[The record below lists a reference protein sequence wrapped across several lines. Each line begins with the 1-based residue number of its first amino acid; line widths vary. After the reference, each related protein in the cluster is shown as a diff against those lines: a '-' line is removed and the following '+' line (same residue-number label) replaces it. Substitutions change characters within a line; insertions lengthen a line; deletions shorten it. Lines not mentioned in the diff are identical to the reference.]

1 MFCLSLSLFCHT
13 SMNNSFAAL
22 VWAISVDG
30 SSLHGWMTLSMSHLL
45 ALVAM
50 VLCSQISAYTAQRT
64 HSAFRR
70 ECIYVPPTICPQQMG
85 SRLLEVPVKGP
96 LQNENIPAPVRKA
109 PPVKQVPGVWKQPT
123 GAGAWRPSPP
133 QQMQT
138 RAEEVS
144 CTTRLRV
151 PRSKGSFR
159 SRAALAECASAGEKL
174 FGTSAPLRYQEGR
187 DVPSARRVYNAT
199 GEAVAQVWREM
210 GIHQLWA
217 VQRSNFGKHGCQ
229 GICLMHSNPRCARQ
243 LLCGT

>member
-1 MFCLSLSLFCHT
+1 
-13 SMNNSFAAL
+13 
-22 VWAISVDG
+22 
-30 SSLHGWMTLSMSHLL
+30 
-45 ALVAM
+45 
-50 VLCSQISAYTAQRT
+50 
-64 HSAFRR
+64 
-70 ECIYVPPTICPQQMG
+70 MG
-85 SRLLEVPVKGP
+85 SRLVEVPVKVT
-96 LQNENIPAPVRKA
+96 LQNENIPAPVSKA

-133 QQMQT
+133 DQMQT
-138 RAEEVS
+138 RAEDVS

-151 PRSKGSFR
+151 PPSKGSFR

-217 VQRSNFGKHGCQ
+217 AVQRSNFCKHGCQ
-229 GICLMHSNPRCARQ
+229 GNLPDALQSKMCRTTALLHMEHGEHGMFMGIRMSEAKEEAGLVDLQRRLSHETFFWKQ
-243 LLCGT
+243 LKATSPGC